1 MESIYTK
8 NEIISA
14 LKDSKQHVQSWFSA
28 VSEVEYFTRRGEV
41 WSAFDNVDH
50 VIKAVKPIV
59 LALKLPRIALR
70 VMFGKPKHASRTYD
84 VVCRIYSEAINK
96 GAKAS
101 GQFLPSEVR
110 VANKEAAKAEQ
121 LRKVSKAIDDLI
133 SNLEK
138 WEEDMLDQCQL
149 PHPIIGNLTMR
160 EMLFFTIHHNLRH
173 ASYEGD

>member
-1 MESIYTK
+1 MESVYTK

-14 LKDSKQHVQSWFSA
+14 LKDSKQQVQSWFSA
-28 VSEVEYFTRRGEV
+28 VSEVEYFTRQGEV

-59 LALKLPRIALR
+59 LALKLPRIVLR
-70 VMFGKPKHASRTYD
+70 VIFGKPKHASRPYD
-84 VVCRIYSEAINK
+84 VVCQIYSEAINK

-101 GQFLPSEVR
+101 GQFLPGEAR
-110 VANKEAAKAEQ
+110 VVNKELAKTEQ
-121 LRKVSKAIDDLI
+121 LQKASKVLDDLI

-138 WEEDMLDQCQL
+138 WEETMLDQCQL

-173 ASYEGD
+173 ASHEGD